1 MQQSSSVS
9 FCPFLTVGS
18 LVAGRYRILRTLG
31 SGGMASVYLAEDEVL
46 GETRVALKILSQTR
60 SLPESAAERFLRE
73 VRLTHKIN
81 HENVVRTFD
90 FGQDGGMR
98 FYTMEYLEG
107 QTLGALCGQGMLPL
121 TAILKIALQICRG
134 LAAIHS
140 VGVIH
145 RDLKPDNIMVLDSLQ
160 VKITDFGVARGDGSM
175 LTLGPE
181 DIVGTIAYLAPETLV
196 GGKTTQAVDYYSFAA
211 ILYELLTGHLPI
223 EEESP
228 ALLILK
234 KIETTPVDPREYRA
248 DTPDWLAEGLLELLV
263 SEPVE
268 RMAAVQNFVQTLAAK
283 AAVLVGPENISVPL
297 VAEMPS
303 IAPTRTT
310 TLGMTFSFDDVY
322 RNLCSPRHW
331 LVTTV
336 VALCIALASAT
347 QIAQRVEF
355 AHLDNLFALRGVQA
369 PSSDVLIVSIDESS
383 YLNLNLPMGDLWP
396 RKLHAKLLR
405 KLNEY
410 GVKRVVFD
418 ILFISPSEEPEA
430 DMEFA
435 EALPL
440 IPTVLGAS
448 VGLSKQA
455 TANGSFTLEQMIRPV
470 PQFESK
476 AQALG
481 IVGLPQ
487 VNGRIRSFYVDR
499 SDLFPDVPSLAEA
512 ASALEPGSTKPSS
525 RDLINYYGP
534 AATIKRFSYYDVISD
549 EGRIPAEVFKD
560 KIVFVGLNL
569 QSRTGP
575 SQREA
580 FDSPFNSSI
589 FGTEIHA
596 TATSNYLLKDW
607 IKRPSELGQYTVS
620 FGVALVC
627 AVLIAAMSGLG
638 SVVAFGCL
646 LSAALAAQ
654 FGFFLAGTYMAI
666 VTPLLLGCSAG
677 FLIRTAMTHN
687 KKRRLRRWG

>member
-1 MQQSSSVS
+1 
-9 FCPFLTVGS
+9 
-18 LVAGRYRILRTLG
+18 
-31 SGGMASVYLAEDEVL
+31 VYLAEDEVL
-46 GETRVALKILSQTR
+46 GESRVALKILSQTR
-60 SLPESAAERFLRE
+60 TLPDSAAERFLRE

-98 FYTMEYLEG
+98 FYTMEFIEG
-107 QTLGALCGQGMLPL
+107 QTLGALCRQGDLPL

-196 GGKTTQAVDYYSFAA
+196 GGKATQAVDYYSFAA
-211 ILYELLTGHLPI
+211 IMYELLTGHLPI
-223 EEESP
+223 EDESP

-234 KIETTPVDPREYRA
+234 KIETTPIDPREYRQ
-248 DTPDWLAEGLLELLV
+248 DIPDWLADGLLELLV
-263 SEPVE
+263 SDPVG
-268 RMAAVQNFVQTLAAK
+268 RMSAVQSFVQTLAAK
-283 AAVLVGPENISVPL
+283 AGVLVGPGSISVPL
-297 VAEMPS
+297 VAEVPS
-303 IAPTRTT
+303 IAPTRMTS
-310 TLGMTFSFDDVY
+310 LGVSFSLNDFY
-322 RNLCSPRHW
+322 RTITSARHW
-331 LVTTV
+331 MVTSV
-336 VALCIALASAT
+336 IALIIALAST
-347 QIAQRVEF
+347 SQLSQRIEF
-355 AHLDNLFALRGVQA
+355 AHLDNLFALRGPQT
-369 PSSDVLIVSIDESS
+369 PSSEVVIVSIDEPS
-383 YLNLNLPMGDLWP
+383 YLNLNLSMGDIWP

-405 KLNEY
+405 RLHEY

-418 ILFISPSEEPEA
+418 ILFISPSEDPAA
-430 DMEFA
+430 DEEFA
-435 EALPL
+435 SALSL
-440 IPTVLGAS
+440 NPTVLGTS

-455 TANGSFTLEQMIRPV
+455 TANGSFTLEQMIRPLS
-470 PQFESK
+470 QFESR

-499 SDLFPDVPSLAEA
+499 SELFSEVPSLAEA
-512 ASALEPGSTKPSS
+512 ASALEPGSAKPTD

-534 AATIKRFSYYDVISD
+534 AATIKRFSYSDVIAD
-549 EGRIPAEVFKD
+549 EGRIPADVFKD

-575 SQREA
+575 SQRET
-580 FDSPFNSSI
+580 FESPFNSSI

-596 TATSNYLLKDW
+596 MAASNYLKTDW
-607 IKRPSELGQYTVS
+607 IMRPSKSLQHAIS
-620 FGVALVC
+620 FGLALFC
-627 AVLIAAMSGLG
+627 AVLISAMVGLV
-638 SVVAFGCL
+638 SVVTFGL
-646 LSAALAAQ
+646 LLCATLAIQ
-654 FGFFLAGTYMAI
+654 FGLFLLGTYVAL
-666 VTPLLLGCSAG
+666 VVPLFLGCSAG

-687 KKRRLRRWG
+687 KRRLLRRWG